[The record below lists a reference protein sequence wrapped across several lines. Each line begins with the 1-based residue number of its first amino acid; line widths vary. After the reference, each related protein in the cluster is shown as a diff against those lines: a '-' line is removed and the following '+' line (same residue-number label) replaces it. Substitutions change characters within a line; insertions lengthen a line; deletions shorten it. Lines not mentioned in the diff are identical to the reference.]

1 MAREFEVTIR
11 LVRLSERKPTLE
23 ACDLFGCVMAIG
35 ILRDRQE
42 VTYNDLGTRDIE
54 RITAAGQSE
63 SWYWLE
69 ISSRVIVDKI
79 TESYA
84 KTLDKA

>member
-1 MAREFEVTIR
+1 MAREFEVTVE

-23 ACDLFGCVMAIG
+23 ACDLFGCVFAIG
-35 ILRDRQE
+35 ILRERQE
-42 VTYNDLGTRDIE
+42 VTYNNLSPQEIE
-54 RITAAGQSE
+54 RIDGAGQSGN
-63 SWYWLE
+63 WYWLE
-69 ISSRVIVDKI
+69 ISSKVVVDKI